1 MDEKKKRT
9 DVSEDFL
16 EMLDAAVS
24 VPRRKPDQ
32 RVTGRLLKWDDTD
45 AIVFLPQQ
53 PKEQPARTVLKQSKG
68 SAYYRNEGKK
78 SSSYSYH
85 VNVPETEEDPA
96 GYIINKAMEDLGDEA
111 KKMPKTT
118 AKRYVLHT
126 DNVKI
131 WKDTQAKT
139 LSVYIEADMS
149 VKRSALQDKLRELF
163 VEVYKSITDM

>member
-1 MDEKKKRT
+1 MEEKKVNT
-9 DVSEDFL
+9 NVSEEFL

-32 RVTGRLLKWDDTD
+32 RVTGRLLKWNDSD
-45 AIVFLPQQ
+45 AAVFLPQQ

-96 GYIINKAMEDLGDEA
+96 GYILNKAMEDLGSEA
-111 KKMPKTT
+111 KKLPKTT

-126 DNVKI
+126 DNIKI
-131 WKDTQAKT
+131 WKDTQAKKVSIY
-139 LSVYIEADMS
+139 LELDASS
-149 VKRSALQDKLRELF
+149 KRSAVLDKFRENF
-163 VEVYKSITDM
+163 VTVYKSLADM

>member
-1 MDEKKKRT
+1 MEEKKKKT

-32 RVTGRLLKWDDTD
+32 RVTGRLLKWNDSD
-45 AIVFLPQQ
+45 AAVFLPQQ

-68 SAYYRNEGKK
+68 SAYYKNEGKK

-96 GYIINKAMEDLGDEA
+96 GYIINKAMEDLGSEA
-111 KKMPKTT
+111 KKLPKTT